1 MRPNARFIGKFLIV
15 HLITYFITGF
25 IAFNTFVK
33 PLYFGENPL
42 FASFLATPDQE
53 VYWALMLKKLFPL
66 QIIRGLLLGM
76 VFYSIVR
83 FIRRQSYKRRF
94 ITFFGFYFIVGFLAG
109 PAIGPGTLEGM
120 VYMQPKFSPQGH
132 ALVFFEML
140 LQSIMLSIWMA
151 RWMRVEGAAEKEHSL
166 ED

>member
-1 MRPNARFIGKFLIV
+1 MKFLTV
-15 HLITYFITGF
+15 HLITYLITGF

-33 PLYFGENPL
+33 PLYFGDNPL

-53 VYWALMLKKLFPL
+53 VYWALMLKKLLPL

-120 VYMQPKFSPQGH
+120 VYMLPKFSPQGH

-140 LQSIMLSIWMA
+140 LQSLMLSFWMA
-151 RWMRVEGAAEKEHSL
+151 WWMRVEGAAEKETSL
-166 ED
+166 EG